1 VSFVF
6 RTQQLQAEPCLQA
19 AAFEQRQ
26 GACVFCVKRIQ
37 QLQAEQALRAAVAWH
52 HLCVCVCVCVYVC
65 MNVQV
70 LVPFQL
76 AGQICSGWLKV

>member
-1 VSFVF
+1 MSFVF

-52 HLCVCVCVCVYVC
+52 HLCVCVCVCIRVYEC
-65 MNVQV
+65 
-70 LVPFQL
+70 
-76 AGQICSGWLKV
+76 ASACSLPTCRANL